1 MIERKPFVRNGHTR
15 SEQWIITILCKKA
28 KKNAKKRAKIKIK
41 ILVERYGLV
50 NHEKKPLA
58 RKGMRCNN

>member
-28 KKNAKKRAKIKIK
+28 KKNAKKRAKNKNKNIGGKVW
-41 ILVERYGLV
+41 LSQS
-50 NHEKKPLA
+50 
-58 RKGMRCNN
+58 